1 MYIFVIRK
9 SNDVL
14 FHDILFP
21 VKFYVRKHDAALIH
35 VTCMYLNIS
44 QEVTN
49 EIILIEKNYF
59 HMVVLKKYVFN
70 VIDQLIARKFS
81 LDKNLKYN
89 FNDIP
94 YLNNRIK
101 FIELLKYVI
110 LNF

>member
-14 FHDILFP
+14 FHDIFFP

-35 VTCMYLNIS
+35 VTCMYLNIR

-89 FNDIP
+89 FNNIP

>member
-1 MYIFVIRK
+1 
-9 SNDVL
+9 
-14 FHDILFP
+14 
-21 VKFYVRKHDAALIH
+21 
-35 VTCMYLNIS
+35 
-44 QEVTN
+44 
-49 EIILIEKNYF
+49 
-59 HMVVLKKYVFN
+59 MVVLKKYVFN

-89 FNDIP
+89 FNNIP